1 MDLKAHKVIRE
12 HTCACTTCTLVISFK
27 LQSLSLSISIHFKF
41 SSPNGAQLATCNS
54 PVRATR
60 PTGRRDCS
68 LSPSLAP
75 RARRLASQIAFPP
88 QFVCPSL
95 GCNDFKQVYIHL
107 ILSGGTTS
115 RECYPEEWNGMV
127 TCIVT
132 TSVGLNSP
140 SCFQT
145 RSETGL

>member
-12 HTCACTTCTLVISFK
+12 HTCACTTCTLVTSFK

-41 SSPNGAQLATCNS
+41 SSPNGAQLELATCNS

-107 ILSGGTTS
+107 ILSGGTTA

-127 TCIVT
+127 T
-132 TSVGLNSP
+132 
-140 SCFQT
+140 
-145 RSETGL
+145 